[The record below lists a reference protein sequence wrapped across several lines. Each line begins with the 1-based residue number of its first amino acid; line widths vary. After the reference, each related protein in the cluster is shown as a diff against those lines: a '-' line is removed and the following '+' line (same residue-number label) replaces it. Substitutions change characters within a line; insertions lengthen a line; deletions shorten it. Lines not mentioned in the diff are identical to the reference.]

1 MQHFDCEV
9 LIVGSGIVGATL
21 ACALLQSGMKVVM
34 VEAKPPSL
42 NPPIPTTQADSISQ
56 TPIIQQ
62 PFDPRTFALTR
73 ASEQIFRNLGVWE
86 IILTQRVSPFR
97 EMHVWDAK
105 GSGAIHFDSALLNE
119 PTLGYIVEQNVIQTA
134 LTTRLAKF
142 DNLIHYRPA
151 KVDDFRLIKSATG
164 MQVQLDNGKV
174 LTTRLLI
181 SAEGAHSS
189 LRTLAGIRY
198 QMRDHGQQ
206 AIVATVETEKP
217 HQQTAWQRFLPSG
230 PLAFLPLSPP
240 QTSSIVW
247 SIHTPLAQHLMK
259 LELAEFKAELATS
272 LAFQLGAITDSSQRA
287 VFPLQSRHVLNYVLP
302 RLALVGDAAHTILPL
317 AGQGL
322 NLGLLDAATL
332 SEVIL
337 MAYQKNRDFGHYQE
351 LRRYERWRKGENL
364 AMLKMM
370 EGFKYLFESHLAT
383 VSWARN
389 FGLSLFDNLPLLK
402 RMIIQQA
409 MGLSGQL
416 PKLAQ

>member
-21 ACALLQSGMKVVM
+21 ACALLQSGMKVIM
-34 VEAKPPSL
+34 VEAKPQSP
-42 NPPIPTTQADSISQ
+42 NPPIPITEVDLIKQA
-56 TPIIQQ
+56 PVIQQ
-62 PFDPRTFALTR
+62 FFDLRTFALTR

-86 IILTQRVSPFR
+86 MMMAQRVSPFR
-97 EMHVWDAK
+97 EMQVWDAN

-119 PTLGYIVEQNVIQTA
+119 PTLGYIVEQTVIQTA
-134 LTTRLAKF
+134 LTTRLTEF
-142 DNLIHYRPA
+142 DNLTVYRPA
-151 KVDDFRLIKSATG
+151 KVDDFRLINSATG
-164 MQVQLDNGKV
+164 MQVQLDNGEV

-181 SAEGAHSS
+181 SAEGAQSS
-189 LRTLAGIRY
+189 LRTMAGIRY
-198 QMRDHGQQ
+198 HMRDHGQQ

-217 HQQTAWQRFLPSG
+217 HQQTAWQRFLPTG

-259 LELAEFKAELATS
+259 LEPAEFNAELATS
-272 LAFQLGAITDSSQRA
+272 LAFQLGAIINSSERA
-287 VFPLQSRHVLNYVLP
+287 TFPLQSRHVFNYVQP

-337 MAYQKNRDFGHYQE
+337 TAYQKNRDFGHYQK

-364 AMLKMM
+364 AMLKIM
-370 EGFKYLFESHLAT
+370 EGFKYLFESRLAT
-383 VSWARN
+383 VNWARN
-389 FGLSLFDNLPLLK
+389 IGLSLTDNLSPLK
-402 RMIIQQA
+402 QVIIQQA